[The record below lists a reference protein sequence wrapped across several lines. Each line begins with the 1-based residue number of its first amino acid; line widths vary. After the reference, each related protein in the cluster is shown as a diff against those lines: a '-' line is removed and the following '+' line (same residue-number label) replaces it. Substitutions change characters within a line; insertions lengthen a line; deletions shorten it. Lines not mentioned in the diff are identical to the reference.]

1 MKAKVLMV
9 QGTASHVG
17 KSILVAALCRIFRQD
32 GIRVAPFKAQN
43 MSLNSFVTPDGGE
56 IGRAQAVQA
65 EAAGIPPSVE
75 MNPILLKT
83 EADNRSQVVVMGKP
97 LRSASATEYYQLK
110 TILWPK
116 VMAALDKL
124 RSEYELVV
132 IEGAGGPAEVNLKR
146 DEIVNMRVARYA
158 RAPVLLVGDIERGG
172 VFASLLGTLELL
184 EPAERKLVKALV
196 INKFRGDLSILEPG
210 LKFLEERTGLP
221 VAGVVPYFHDIHVAE
236 EDAVALDG
244 KRPYNTKSTSGGLDI
259 AVLRLPHLSNFDD
272 FDPLEKEK
280 DVVLRYVS
288 AADEMGH
295 PDLIIIPGTKTTMAD
310 LDWLEQRGLARSLR
324 EEHRK
329 GTPIVGICGGY
340 QMLGERIL
348 DPGAVESSDPVREGL
363 GLLPVTT
370 TFSASKETHQVKGK
384 VDSGRGLLLLAGG
397 LPVEGYEIHMGATRG
412 AHGRKPFAIRERSGR
427 TCKRADGCLDSS
439 GQVLGTYI
447 HGLFHN
453 EELRRAIL
461 KQIAG
466 SKGRHLEPGPDFSRE
481 AEYDKLAELIRRSLN
496 MELIYEIA
504 GLRR

>member
-1 MKAKVLMV
+1 
-9 QGTASHVG
+9 
-17 KSILVAALCRIFRQD
+17 
-32 GIRVAPFKAQN
+32 
-43 MSLNSFVTPDGGE
+43 
-56 IGRAQAVQA
+56 QAVQA

-97 LRSASATEYYQLK
+97 LRSASATEYYRLK
-110 TILWPK
+110 PILWPK
-116 VMAALDKL
+116 VTAALDKL
-124 RSEYELVV
+124 RSEYEVVV

-221 VAGVVPYFHDIHVAE
+221 VAGVVPYFHDIHIAE
-236 EDAVALDG
+236 EDAVALDS
-244 KRPYNTKSTSGGLDI
+244 KRSSGERSSMPSGLDI

-280 DVVLRYVS
+280 GVRLRYVS
-288 AADEMGH
+288 AAEEMGH
-295 PDLIIIPGTKTTMAD
+295 PDLIIIPGTKTTIAD
-310 LDWLEQRGLARSLR
+310 LDWLEQKGLAQRLK

-348 DPGAVESSDPVREGL
+348 DPERVESSVPAREGL

-370 TFSASKETHQVKGK
+370 TFSPSKETHQVKGK
-384 VDSGRGLLLLAGG
+384 VSSGRGLLALASG
-397 LPVEGYEIHMGATRG
+397 LPVEGYEIHMGSSLGPDSQT
-412 AHGRKPFAIRERSGR
+412 PFIVHERSGR
-427 TCKRADGCLDSS
+427 TCNRMDGCQDST

-453 EELRRAIL
+453 AELRRAML
-461 KQIAG
+461 EQLAG
-466 SKGRHLEPGPDFSRE
+466 SKGRHLEHGPDFSRE
-481 AEYDKLAELIRRSLN
+481 AEYDKLAELIRRSLD

-504 GLRR
+504 GLTR